1 MVKAMEEDIIQ
12 LWKSLEKD
20 QRSALRG
27 AWGEYHLNAKL
38 NQELS
43 AIRYE
48 TNPSGNTFLFSQI
61 EIPSYFIRKTQEQKY
76 TEIDSLLV
84 CQRGIFSFEVK
95 SWSGSAG
102 LFGERNGKQWFQ
114 VNAGGKHGGNTTG
127 NPFGQNNH
135 HLKYLANF
143 TKGVTPKG
151 AVLLVDA
158 DPFSLKQVKWQ
169 GEDIAD
175 LFLNVDDLITWV
187 KRLPVSL
194 SGNSVREIARR
205 LNTLN
210 HPMPKGRGF
219 LAWA

>member
-1 MVKAMEEDIIQ
+1 MEQDMIQ
-12 LWKSLEKD
+12 AWKSLDKD
-20 QRSALRG
+20 SRSMLRG
-27 AWGEYHLNAKL
+27 AWGEYHLNAQL

-43 AIRYE
+43 AIRFE
-48 TNPSGNTFLFSQI
+48 TNPNGNTFLFPQI

-84 CQRGIFSFEVK
+84 CQRSIFSFEVK

-143 TKGVTPKG
+143 TKGIAPVG

-158 DPFSLKQVKWQ
+158 DPFSIKEVKWQ
-169 GEDIAD
+169 GEDIGD
-175 LFLNVDDLITWV
+175 LFLNVGDLVNWV
-187 KRLPVSL
+187 KRFPVTI
-194 SGNSVREIARR
+194 SGNKVREIAK
-205 LNTLN
+205 TLN
-210 HPMPKGRGF
+210 NVKNRY
-219 LAWA
+219 